1 MDMYLM
7 DKVAIVTGAGRG
19 IGRHI
24 ALGLAR
30 EGVNVI
36 ICDLLG
42 ERAVAVAAEIKEL
55 GRKSL
60 GLECDV
66 TNQKQVNVVITQ
78 TLVEFN
84 KIDILVNN
92 AGITAD
98 VPFAESTK
106 EKNWDPTINV
116 CLYGVLNFTHAV
128 VRQMMEK
135 KSGKIVNIVSDAGRV
150 GEPLLPFY
158 SAAKGGIIALSK
170 ALAKDLGRYCI
181 NVNCVS
187 PGATNTEAA
196 QERVQAIIQ
205 EAGPSVALE
214 RERRLLASYP
224 IARGLGRRAEP
235 EDIANAVVFLCSDRA
250 IYITGQ
256 TLSVNGGYCM
266 V

>member
-1 MDMYLM
+1 MDMHLM

-36 ICDLLG
+36 ICDVLS
-42 ERAVAVAAEIKEL
+42 ERAVAVAAEIEEL
-55 GRKSL
+55 GRRSL
-60 GLECDV
+60 GLQCDV
-66 TNQKQVNVVITQ
+66 TSQKQVNDVIKK
-78 TLVEFN
+78 TLVEFS

-98 VPFAESTK
+98 VSFAESTK

-116 CLYGVLNFTHAV
+116 CLYGVLNCTHAV
-128 VRQMMEK
+128 VRQMMER
-135 KSGKIVNIVSDAGRV
+135 KSGKMLNIVSDAGRV
-150 GEPLLPFY
+150 GEPLLPSY
-158 SAAKGGIIALSK
+158 SAAKGAIIAFSK

-196 QERVQAIIQ
+196 QERREAIIQ
-205 EAGPSVALE
+205 ETGLQHALE
-214 RERRLLASYP
+214 RERRLLATYP
-224 IARGLGRRAEP
+224 IGRGIGRRAEP

-256 TLSVNGGYCM
+256 TLSVNGGYSM